1 MKHLMYALVAV
12 VMAAGVLAVPTANAH
27 SAAVAARGCVTYREA
42 SRTLESNHQS
52 IVEIQRGFGTKG
64 VVADRVGKTMWR
76 AYRPCRRPRQ
86 TFVDVV
92 YVKRAGKWTSIYW
105 VYSLIGPAYRTHS
118 GTWGH
123 R

>member
-1 MKHLMYALVAV
+1 MKYLMGILVAALVVVGAV
-12 VMAAGVLAVPTANAH
+12 AVPTASAQA
-27 SAAVAARGCVTYREA
+27 AAVAARGCVTYREA
-42 SRTLESNHQS
+42 SRTLDNSYQS

-64 VVADRVGKTMWR
+64 VVADRVGKTMWK

-86 TFVDVV
+86 MFVHLI
-92 YVKRAGKWTSIYW
+92 YVKRAGKWKSMYW

>member
-12 VMAAGVLAVPTANAH
+12 VMAAGALAVPTANAH

-42 SRTLESNHQS
+42 SRTLDNSYQS
-52 IVEIQRGFGTKG
+52 IAEIQRGFGTNG
-64 VVADRVGKTMWR
+64 VVGDRVGKTMVK

-86 TFVDVV
+86 AFVHVV
-92 YVKRAGKWTSIYW
+92 YVKHAGKWKSIYW
-105 VYSLIGPAYRTHS
+105 VYSLVGPAYRTHS